1 MKTNK
6 LRQNYK
12 QLYSEV
18 QEILFRNDPMGINFE
33 DNKDEYDPEVS
44 TILPRLKETKSEI
57 DVHNIV
63 YDEFVRWFGADTA
76 GNKDSKMYKSA
87 ASEIWT
93 AWNEFKTKTTEQR
106 APLDRE

>member
-1 MKTNK
+1 MKTNI
-6 LRQNYK
+6 LRQKYR
-12 QLYSEV
+12 QLYSKV

-44 TILPRLKETKSEI
+44 TILPRLKEAKSET

-76 GNKDSKMYKSA
+76 GNKDSKIYKSA

-93 AWNEFKTKTTEQR
+93 AWNEVKTKATEHVSQG
-106 APLDRE
+106 DGE